1 MISSDP
7 CKGCPLRML
16 TYWKKSVALTY
27 SICLGIPSQQILVP
41 RTSHGQ
47 ILPTFSGHR
56 LKVVFDHFQ
65 GFSLWCR
72 GDVPKWG
79 PGNFLIW
86 RPIDVL
92 ERLIRYVC
100 SSFSGRSQNVPRG
113 PSKHVWGI
121 MWGHLLDAP
130 KFPFVFLSELIWLT
144 KFILRQ
150 VSTQDVFRT
159 QLTV

>member
-7 CKGCPLRML
+7 CKGCPLKML
-16 TYWKKSVALTY
+16 TYWNKSVALTY

-41 RTSHGQ
+41 RTFQ
-47 ILPTFSGHR
+47 AKIVPTSSGRR
-56 LKVVFDHFQ
+56 LKAVFDHLQ
-65 GFSLWCR
+65 DFSIWCC
-72 GDVPKWG
+72 GDVPKWR

-92 ERLIRYVC
+92 GRLICYFP
-100 SSFSGRSQNVPRG
+100 SSFSGRSQNVSRG
-113 PSKHVWGI
+113 PSKHVLGI

-150 VSTQDVFRT
+150 VSRCI
-159 QLTV
+159 

>member
-7 CKGCPLRML
+7 CKGCPLRL
-16 TYWKKSVALTY
+16 LIYWNKSVALTY
-27 SICLGIPSQQILVP
+27 SICLGILSQQMLVP
-41 RTSHGQ
+41 RTCQGQ
-47 ILPTFSGHR
+47 ILPTSLGRR
-56 LKVVFDHFQ
+56 LKVAFDHLRD
-65 GFSLWCR
+65 FSIWCR
-72 GDVPKWG
+72 GDVPKWR

-92 ERLIRYVC
+92 GRLIVP
-100 SSFSGRSQNVPRG
+100 SSFSGRSQNVPRW
-113 PSKHVWGI
+113 PSKHVLGM

-130 KFPFVFLSELIWLT
+130 KFPFVFLSEIIWLT

-159 QLTV
+159 QSTV